1 MATVRYQVL
10 IDASQ
15 RAVWNALTTP
25 EGVAQWWAT
34 DGRIDARESGRIVLG
49 HVCGD
54 DRLEEVGLVLRCRP
68 TANFDIKWDSTGS
81 SPTRGTTVQFQIGR
95 GDGESKLH
103 VVHSGPALDDE
114 AFAAEIEALWKDRL
128 LRLREVLE
136 RA

>member
-1 MATVRYQVL
+1 MASVRYQVL

-15 RAVWNALTTP
+15 RAVWNALTTG
-25 EGVAQWWAT
+25 EGVASWWAT

-49 HVCGD
+49 HEHGGERV
-54 DRLEEVGLVLRCRP
+54 EEVGLVIRCRP
-68 TANFDIKWDSTGS
+68 TANFDVKWDSAGG

-103 VVHSGPALDDE
+103 VIHSGTALEDE
-114 AFAAEIEALWKDRL
+114 AFAAAMESLWKERL
-128 LRLREVLE
+128 LKLREVLE